1 MAKIAQDAMT
11 ELLLVFD
18 VCSGSILIVLNF
30 HRQSKLHLDIMLLV
44 VNVETFFLQLCT
56 TAEELKQ
63 FMQNTLLYVQSQ
75 SQSVDIF
82 EQMEESLD
90 SLQKLGHVNISG
102 AVENRKIEVTHLGQA
117 TFKGM
122 KID

>member
-1 MAKIAQDAMT
+1 
-11 ELLLVFD
+11 
-18 VCSGSILIVLNF
+18 
-30 HRQSKLHLDIMLLV
+30 MLLV
-44 VNVETFFLQLCT
+44 GNVETFFFFPQLCT

-63 FMQNTLLYVQSQ
+63 FMQNTLLCVQSE

-102 AVENRKIEVTHLGQA
+102 SVESRKIKVTHLGQA

-122 KID
+122 KSI